1 MPSRFARLA
10 PLVGFLVAAWL
21 PHAAAAQPSQ
31 VAMRVHVPHD
41 AAIAS
46 VNAHAGEARDLC
58 APGEQLR
65 REGAGWVCS
74 RSHALAATTTGGGT
88 YQVFELGG
96 ARAGAP
102 ARFAAACL
110 GPEDRVVAGT
120 CVQRVSGG
128 YVSFAGRAVRGGGS
142 EAVECALDG
151 AESAA
156 AVGIAICL
164 DVPPLR

>member
-1 MPSRFARLA
+1 MSPRFARLA
-10 PLVGFLVAAWL
+10 PIAALLAALL
-21 PHAAAAQPSQ
+21 PRPAAADPPQL
-31 VAMRVHVPHD
+31 AMRVQVPQD

-46 VNAHAGEARDLC
+46 LTTHAGETRDLC
-58 APGEQLR
+58 GPGEQLR
-65 REGAGWVCS
+65 REGSAWVCT
-74 RSHALAATTTGGGT
+74 RPRALAAASPAS
-88 YQVFELGG
+88 YQVFELGS

-110 GPEDRVVAGT
+110 GPEDRVVAGN

-128 YVSFAGRAVRGGGS
+128 YVSFAGRATRSGAG

-164 DVPPLR
+164 DLPPSR

>member
-1 MPSRFARLA
+1 MSPCFARFA
-10 PLVGFLVAAWL
+10 PI
-21 PHAAAAQPSQ
+21 AAQL
-31 VAMRVHVPHD
+31 AMRVHVPQD

-46 VNAHAGEARDLC
+46 LTAHAGETRDLC
-58 APGEQLR
+58 GPGEQLR
-65 REGAGWVCS
+65 REGDGWLCS
-74 RSHALAATTTGGGT
+74 SRRALAAVGPET
-88 YQVFELGG
+88 YQVFELGS

-102 ARFAAACL
+102 ARIAAACL

-128 YVSFAGRAVRGGGS
+128 YVSFAGRATTGGGS

-151 AESAA
+151 ADSTA

-164 DVPPLR
+164 DLPPLR

>member
-1 MPSRFARLA
+1 MPPRFACLA
-10 PLVGFLVAAWL
+10 PLAALLLAAWL
-21 PHAAAAQPSQ
+21 PAAAAAQPSQ

-65 REGAGWVCS
+65 RESGGWVCS
-74 RSHALAATTTGGGT
+74 RRHALAATGGET

-120 CVQRVSGG
+120 CVQRVAGG
-128 YVSFAGRAVRGGGS
+128 YVSFAGRAIGGAGS